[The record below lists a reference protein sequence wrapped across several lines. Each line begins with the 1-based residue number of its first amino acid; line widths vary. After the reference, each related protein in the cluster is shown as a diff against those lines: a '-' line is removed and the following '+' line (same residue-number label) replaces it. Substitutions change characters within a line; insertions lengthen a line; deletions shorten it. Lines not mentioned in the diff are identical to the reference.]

1 MNFIIFLSL
10 PFFLYAI
17 EIVNYNIYDR
27 TNRVD
32 VMLSFNAPYNDEIV
46 EKKTDNLLV
55 VTLKNVL
62 IKNKGRKHLDNKF
75 LTFIDLK
82 NNATDSKI
90 YCSIKNDTQLNVS
103 RTIDKYGLRLRFSF
117 NKEKKKNTNIF
128 NTNQDQSLQT
138 LLNKK
143 NEIGFNQYLIVILF
157 ILFGIG
163 LMLFFKTKS
172 KQIGMP
178 NNKNWLF
185 DKKDDLPTYNF
196 NIKFEKPIDKT
207 HRIALLE
214 FNNNFYLVILGT
226 SVTLLD
232 KYDNN
237 LQPKN
242 NDDFQELLKEN
253 QKMLDDFM
261 QLKTSQQEQN
271 GLESYKE
278 KASLL

>member
-62 IKNKGRKHLDNKF
+62 IKNKGRKHLANKF